1 MGKDDRDVARIS
13 PLQTWRS
20 AATDIEPM
28 KSGVGENVTMG
39 SNLDFEL
46 ARFCNLVIDG
56 VTDGVCRGHVDVD
69 LDRHANPNGVV
80 HGAVLFALVDT
91 SMGAATMDALDGRP
105 CASIDVQIRFLRPA
119 ISGVLNVETAVV
131 RAGRR
136 IVTLESRVTDDEDRI
151 VVTATGA
158 FAVLADI

>member
-1 MGKDDRDVARIS
+1 MV
-13 PLQTWRS
+13 
-20 AATDIEPM
+20 
-28 KSGVGENVTMG
+28 GVGKNVVMG

-46 ARFCNLVIDG
+46 ARFCNLVIDD

-69 LDRHANPNGVV
+69 PDRHANPNGVV

-91 SMGAATMDALDGRP
+91 SMGAATMDALGGRP

-119 ISGVLNVETAVV
+119 VSGVLGVETTVI

-136 IVTLESRVTDDEDRI
+136 IVTLESRVTDDEGRP
-151 VVTATGA
+151 VATATGA
-158 FAVLADI
+158 FAVLADT

>member
-1 MGKDDRDVARIS
+1 MS
-13 PLQTWRS
+13 
-20 AATDIEPM
+20 
-28 KSGVGENVTMG
+28 

-46 ARFCNLVIDG
+46 ARFCNLVIDE
-56 VTDGVCRGHVDVD
+56 VADGTCRGHVDVD

-119 ISGVLNVETAVV
+119 ISGVLDVETTVV

-136 IVTLESRVTDDEDRI
+136 IVTLESRVSDDQGR
-151 VVTATGA
+151 VVATATGA
-158 FAVLADI
+158 FAVLADG